1 MVKYKEA
8 LVEDKENEYAIS
20 NIGLIHLKKREYEE
34 CIDMSTKALA
44 IIENFQSET
53 KSFQTNNALE
63 VKILLRRAK
72 CFESKNEMEK
82 AKLDLDKLLILEPQN
97 SEARTMLKLVQV
109 KLDDVTFNMY
119 REQAN
124 EHLRNK

>member
-1 MVKYKEA
+1 MAKDIKVCQDRQASSKVKQDGDWEFYKERLDEAMVKYEEA

-20 NIGLIHLKKREYEE
+20 NIGLIHLKKREYEQ
-34 CIDMSTKALA
+34 CIDMSTKALT

-72 CFESKNEMEK
+72 CFESLNEMEK
-82 AKLDLDKLLILEPQN
+82 AKIDLDKLLLLEP
-97 SEARTMLKLVQV
+97 
-109 KLDDVTFNMY
+109 
-119 REQAN
+119 
-124 EHLRNK
+124 

>member
-1 MVKYKEA
+1 LAKDIKVCQDRQASSKVKQEGDWEFYKERLDEAMVKYEEA

-20 NIGLIHLKKREYEE
+20 NIGLIHLKKREYEQ
-34 CIDMSTKALA
+34 CIDMSTKALT

-72 CFESKNEMEK
+72 CFESLNEMEK
-82 AKLDLDKLLILEPQN
+82 AKFDLDKLLLLEP
-97 SEARTMLKLVQV
+97 
-109 KLDDVTFNMY
+109 
-119 REQAN
+119 
-124 EHLRNK
+124 